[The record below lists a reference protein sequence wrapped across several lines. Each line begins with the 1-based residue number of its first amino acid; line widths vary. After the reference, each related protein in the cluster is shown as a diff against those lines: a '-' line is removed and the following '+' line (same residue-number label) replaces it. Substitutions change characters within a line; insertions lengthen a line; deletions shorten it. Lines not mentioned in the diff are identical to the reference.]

1 MKLIPKK
8 LGMIGVV
15 VILLAAGYFVAKE
28 VRFQLKRSAM
38 VERWKQEIIA
48 DLTSSDQYED
58 IQPLIS
64 RLGTMLGTPESN
76 WIAIDYRDTHNIQI
90 DNIAIARMRD
100 GRLFESHRHHCG
112 SFVGYMN
119 AKEEMEMAQ
128 SVMPEYEGMTLRE
141 YWVATGQENYLFYL
155 DIAEMIDPEE
165 QVVLLSQMGFKPID

>member
-1 MKLIPKK
+1 MP
-8 LGMIGVV
+8 MVIGLV
-15 VILLAAGYFVAKE
+15 VILLVAGYFVAKE

-38 VERWKQEIIA
+38 VERWKQEIVA

-64 RLGTMLGTPESN
+64 RLGTMLGSPESN

-112 SFVGYMN
+112 SFAGYMK
-119 AKEEMEMAQ
+119 AIDEMEMAQ
-128 SVMPEYEGMTLRE
+128 TVMPEYEGMNLRE
-141 YWVATGQENYLFYL
+141 YFAATDQENYLFFL
-155 DIAEMIDPEE
+155 DIAETADPEE
-165 QVVLLSQMGFKPID
+165 QVHLLTQMGFEPID